1 MLFFENMLMLL
12 CQEKANHPSNI
23 LSHSEKRKVCFYVNF
38 LGRMFT
44 ENTGL
49 LHENTGVL
57 SFKQI

>member
-1 MLFFENMLMLL
+1 MLL

-57 SFKQI
+57 SLKQI